1 MRLESLLLVNIWG
14 ELPYRPLHYLPP
26 TLALPLAALFSLLL
40 ALAQPVSAEE
50 WPPPEKTAGVDLR
63 SAESIEQGRQT
74 FNGVCAGYCHGSE
87 GHAKRGPALRGRADL
102 SVSTLYYTISNGR
115 RRVDPMPA
123 WKGVLAEEKIWQVIA
138 YIVSLREAH

>member
-1 MRLESLLLVNIWG
+1 MHLERLLLVIF
-14 ELPYRPLHYLPP
+14 LKRAPYQSFHYLPP
-26 TLALPLAALFSLLL
+26 TFALPFAALFSLWL
-40 ALAQPVSAEE
+40 ATAQFAVAEE
-50 WPPPEKTAGVDLR
+50 LPPPEKTGGIDLR
-63 SAESIEQGRQT
+63 SPDNVEQGRQT